1 MIMLVILKDFDKND
15 IIGIFSFDIFYL
27 LLVVKI
33 FNRYNNFLFIY

>member
-15 IIGIFSFDIFYL
+15 IIGIFSFGIFYL
-27 LLVVKI
+27 LLFVKI